1 MKLLITVVHSRD
13 KARLSQ
19 ELLAAGHRFTEVAST
34 GGLLREGNST
44 LLIGV
49 EDEEL
54 DAVLSLIE
62 KNCKSREQFINP
74 RPLPLSEV
82 GPFPFPTPMKVRV
95 GGAIVFVVAIEQ
107 FHRF

>member
-13 KARLSQ
+13 KARLTQ
-19 ELLAAGHRFTEVAST
+19 ELLASGYRFTEVAST
-34 GGLLREGNST
+34 GGLLREGNTT

-54 DAVLSLIE
+54 SSVLSIIE

-74 RPLPLSEV
+74 RPLPLSEA
-82 GPFPFPTPMKVRV
+82 GPFPFPTPLKVRV
-95 GGAIVFVVAIEQ
+95 GGAIVFVVEVAQ
-107 FHRF
+107 FYRY